1 MKHFIALLIIVFGVI
16 TFNAEANDFQLMQA
30 FENQQSD
37 VQVMGSGKVI
47 RLLSDDNKGS
57 RHQRFILQLN
67 NKQTLLVAHDIDL
80 APKIS
85 NLSIGDHV
93 QFYGEYE
100 WNHKGG
106 VIHWTHRDPQNK
118 HANGWLKHMGK
129 MYE

>member
-1 MKHFIALLIIVFGVI
+1 MKNFIALLVIVFGVI
-16 TFNAEANDFQLMQA
+16 TFNAQANDFQLMQA
-30 FENQQSD
+30 FENQQSN
-37 VQVMGSGKVI
+37 VQIMGSGKVI

-67 NKQTLLVAHDIDL
+67 NKQTLLVAHNIDL

-85 NLSIGDHV
+85 SLSVGDHV

-100 WNHKGG
+100 WNHNGG
-106 VIHWTHRDPQNK
+106 VIHWTHKDPQNK